1 MFRRPLGLQV
11 RRRGSNGAARALI
24 ACCFLLALA
33 AAGCGGAEVEE
44 LPGEEIN
51 CAWFDGPNCWR
62 SSLDR
67 FAGRLP
73 GAAASGTLAGDGKRC
88 SYDSGFEVVFVNPID
103 TGALADPSGL
113 NDFAWDFEARL
124 DGDFLMAYRQTAAEA
139 LLLETGAGDLRIES
153 RSAALIITCPEG
165 DRYNVPVAGLL
176 ATCPPETV
184 PASVTTWDA
193 QGVTFSLRGTGA
205 ADLLL
210 FNCRLP

>member
-1 MFRRPLGLQV
+1 M
-11 RRRGSNGAARALI
+11 I
-24 ACCFLLALA
+24 AGWLLLALA

-62 SSLDR
+62 TSLDR
-67 FAGRLP
+67 FADLLP
-73 GAAASGTLAGDGKRC
+73 GAAAIGTLAADGKRC

-103 TGALADPSGL
+103 TGALAEPDGLSG
-113 NDFAWDFEARL
+113 FAWDFEARL
-124 DGDFLMAYRQTAAEA
+124 GGDFLMAYRQVAADE
-139 LLLETGAGDLRIES
+139 LLLETRAGGLRIGS
-153 RSAALIITCPEG
+153 RGAALIISCPEG
-165 DRYNVPVAGLL
+165 DQYNVPVAGLL

-184 PASVTTWDA
+184 PASVTSWDA